1 MKSKTKI
8 IIIMGVAGC
17 GKSTIG
23 AMLAHELGWDFYDA
37 DDFHSESNRIKMAQN
52 IPLTDE
58 DRADWL
64 DSLRSLIGQNIQ
76 NEKSIVLACSA
87 LKKSYRDI
95 LGNPHN
101 QYVAASGFTAK
112 QSPHQDKEVAHLHCN
127 KRSAAQVSG
136 KTPSQRHIEFIYL
149 RGTYE
154 QIETRL
160 LQRSGH
166 FMSAKMLTSQFDIL
180 EEPHD
185 ALTIDIT
192 HTPQE
197 IISIIRKGLA
207 L

>member
-1 MKSKTKI
+1 
-8 IIIMGVAGC
+8 MGVAGC

-37 DDFHSESNRIKMAQN
+37 DDFHSKSNRMKMAQN

-58 DRADWL
+58 DRASWL

-95 LGNPHN
+95 LMINEQG
-101 QYVAASGFTAK
+101 
-112 QSPHQDKEVAHLHCN
+112 
-127 KRSAAQVSG
+127 
-136 KTPSQRHIEFIYL
+136 EFIYL

-154 QIETRL
+154 QIEARL

-166 FMSAKMLTSQFDIL
+166 FMSSKMLASQFDIL
-180 EEPHD
+180 EEPQD

-197 IISIIRKGLA
+197 IISAIRKGLA

>member
-1 MKSKTKI
+1 MKSKTQI

-23 AMLAHELGWDFYDA
+23 SMLAHELGWDFYDA

-58 DRADWL
+58 DRAGWL
-64 DSLRSLIGQNIQ
+64 DSLRSLIGHNIQ

-95 LGNPHN
+95 LMIN
-101 QYVAASGFTAK
+101 
-112 QSPHQDKEVAHLHCN
+112 D
-127 KRSAAQVSG
+127 QV
-136 KTPSQRHIEFIYL
+136 KFIYL

-154 QIETRL
+154 QIEARL

-166 FMSAKMLTSQFDIL
+166 FMSAKMLASQFDIL
-180 EEPHD
+180 EEPQN

>member
-1 MKSKTKI
+1 
-8 IIIMGVAGC
+8 MGVAGC

-23 AMLAHELGWDFYDA
+23 SMLAHELGWDFYDA
-37 DDFHSESNRIKMAQN
+37 DDFHSESNRIKMAKN

-58 DRADWL
+58 DRAGWL

-76 NEKSIVLACSA
+76 NGKPIVLACSA

-95 LGNPHN
+95 LMIN
-101 QYVAASGFTAK
+101 
-112 QSPHQDKEVAHLHCN
+112 E
-127 KRSAAQVSG
+127 QV
-136 KTPSQRHIEFIYL
+136 EFIYL

-154 QIETRL
+154 QIEARL

-166 FMSAKMLTSQFDIL
+166 FMSAKMLASQFDIL
-180 EEPHD
+180 EEPQD
-185 ALTIDIT
+185 AVTIDIT

>member
-1 MKSKTKI
+1 
-8 IIIMGVAGC
+8 MGVAGC

-23 AMLAHELGWDFYDA
+23 AMLAHELDWDFYDA
-37 DDFHSESNRIKMAQN
+37 DDLHAESNRLKMAQN

-58 DRADWL
+58 DRAGWL

-76 NEKSIVLACSA
+76 NEKPIVLACSA

-95 LGNPHN
+95 LMIN
-101 QYVAASGFTAK
+101 
-112 QSPHQDKEVAHLHCN
+112 E
-127 KRSAAQVSG
+127 QV
-136 KTPSQRHIEFIYL
+136 EFIYL

-154 QIETRL
+154 QIEARL

-166 FMSAKMLTSQFDIL
+166 FMSSKMLASQFDIL
-180 EEPHD
+180 EEPQD
-185 ALTIDIT
+185 SVTIDIT

-197 IISIIRKGLA
+197 IISVIRKVLA

>member
-1 MKSKTKI
+1 MTKI

-76 NEKSIVLACSA
+76 NERSIVLACSA
-87 LKKSYRDI
+87 LKKSYRDTLMI
-95 LGNPHN
+95 N
-101 QYVAASGFTAK
+101 
-112 QSPHQDKEVAHLHCN
+112 D
-127 KRSAAQVSG
+127 QV
-136 KTPSQRHIEFIYL
+136 EFIYL

-154 QIETRL
+154 QIEARL

-166 FMSAKMLTSQFDIL
+166 FMSAKMLASQFDIL
-180 EEPHD
+180 EEPQD
-185 ALTIDIT
+185 ALTIDIS
-192 HTPQE
+192 HTSQE
-197 IISIIRKGLA
+197 IISTIRKGLA

>member
-1 MKSKTKI
+1 
-8 IIIMGVAGC
+8 MGVAGC

-23 AMLAHELGWDFYDA
+23 SMLAHELDWDFYDA
-37 DDFHSESNRIKMAQN
+37 DDLHSESNRLKMAKN

-64 DSLRSLIGQNIQ
+64 DSLRSLIDQNIQ

-95 LGNPHN
+95 LMIN
-101 QYVAASGFTAK
+101 
-112 QSPHQDKEVAHLHCN
+112 D
-127 KRSAAQVSG
+127 QV
-136 KTPSQRHIEFIYL
+136 EFIYL

-154 QIETRL
+154 QIEARL

-166 FMSAKMLTSQFDIL
+166 FMSAKMLASQFDIL
-180 EEPHD
+180 EEPQD
-185 ALTIDIT
+185 ALTIDIS

>member
-1 MKSKTKI
+1 MNKI

-23 AMLAHELGWDFYDA
+23 AMLALELGWDFYDA

-58 DRADWL
+58 DRASWL

-76 NEKSIVLACSA
+76 NEKTIVLACSA

-95 LGNPHN
+95 LIIN
-101 QYVAASGFTAK
+101 
-112 QSPHQDKEVAHLHCN
+112 D
-127 KRSAAQVSG
+127 QV
-136 KTPSQRHIEFIYL
+136 EFIYL

-154 QIETRL
+154 QIEARL

>member
-1 MKSKTKI
+1 MNKI

-23 AMLAHELGWDFYDA
+23 AMLAHELGWGFYDA
-37 DDFHSESNRIKMAQN
+37 DDLHSESNRIKMAQN

-76 NEKSIVLACSA
+76 NEKSIALACSA

-95 LGNPHN
+95 LMIN
-101 QYVAASGFTAK
+101 
-112 QSPHQDKEVAHLHCN
+112 E
-127 KRSAAQVSG
+127 QV
-136 KTPSQRHIEFIYL
+136 EFIYL

-154 QIETRL
+154 QIEARL

-166 FMSAKMLTSQFDIL
+166 FMSAKMLASQFDIL
-180 EEPHD
+180 EEPQD
-185 ALTIDIT
+185 AVTIDIT

>member
-1 MKSKTKI
+1 
-8 IIIMGVAGC
+8 MGVAGC

-23 AMLAHELGWDFYDA
+23 SMLAHELGWVFYDA

-58 DRADWL
+58 DRAGWL

-76 NEKSIVLACSA
+76 NEKPIVLACSA

-95 LGNPHN
+95 LMIND
-101 QYVAASGFTAK
+101 Q
-112 QSPHQDKEVAHLHCN
+112 L
-127 KRSAAQVSG
+127 
-136 KTPSQRHIEFIYL
+136 EFIYL
-149 RGTYE
+149 RGTYA
-154 QIETRL
+154 QIEARL

-166 FMSAKMLTSQFDIL
+166 FMSAKMLASQFDIL
-180 EEPHD
+180 EEPQD
-185 ALTIDIT
+185 ALIIDIT
-192 HTPQE
+192 YTPQE

>member
-1 MKSKTKI
+1 MTKI

-58 DRADWL
+58 DRAGWL

-95 LGNPHN
+95 LMIN
-101 QYVAASGFTAK
+101 
-112 QSPHQDKEVAHLHCN
+112 D
-127 KRSAAQVSG
+127 QV
-136 KTPSQRHIEFIYL
+136 KFVYL

-154 QIETRL
+154 QIEARL

-166 FMSAKMLTSQFDIL
+166 FMSAKMLASQFDIL
-180 EEPHD
+180 EEPQD

>member
-23 AMLAHELGWDFYDA
+23 SMLAHELGWDFYDA

-58 DRADWL
+58 DRAGWL

-76 NEKSIVLACSA
+76 NEKSILLACSA

-95 LGNPHN
+95 LMIN
-101 QYVAASGFTAK
+101 
-112 QSPHQDKEVAHLHCN
+112 E
-127 KRSAAQVSG
+127 QV
-136 KTPSQRHIEFIYL
+136 EFIYL

-154 QIETRL
+154 QIEARL

-166 FMSAKMLTSQFDIL
+166 FMSAKMLASQFDIL
-180 EEPHD
+180 EEPQD

>member
-1 MKSKTKI
+1 
-8 IIIMGVAGC
+8 MGVAGC

-23 AMLAHELGWDFYDA
+23 SMLAHELGWDFYDA

-76 NEKSIVLACSA
+76 NERSIVLACSA
-87 LKKSYRDI
+87 LKKSYRDTLMI
-95 LGNPHN
+95 N
-101 QYVAASGFTAK
+101 
-112 QSPHQDKEVAHLHCN
+112 D
-127 KRSAAQVSG
+127 QV
-136 KTPSQRHIEFIYL
+136 EFIYL

-154 QIETRL
+154 QIEARL

-166 FMSAKMLTSQFDIL
+166 FMSAKMLASQFDIL
-180 EEPHD
+180 EEPQD

-197 IISIIRKGLA
+197 IISTIRKGLA

>member
-1 MKSKTKI
+1 MTKI

-76 NEKSIVLACSA
+76 NEKPIVLACSA

-95 LGNPHN
+95 LMIN
-101 QYVAASGFTAK
+101 
-112 QSPHQDKEVAHLHCN
+112 D
-127 KRSAAQVSG
+127 QV
-136 KTPSQRHIEFIYL
+136 EFIYL

-154 QIETRL
+154 QIEARL

-166 FMSAKMLTSQFDIL
+166 FMSAKMLASQFDIL
-180 EEPHD
+180 EEPQD
-185 ALTIDIT
+185 AVTIDIT

-197 IISIIRKGLA
+197 IISVIRKGLA

>member
-1 MKSKTKI
+1 MTKI

-58 DRADWL
+58 DRAGWL
-64 DSLRSLIGQNIQ
+64 DSLRSLIGHNIQ

-95 LGNPHN
+95 LMIN
-101 QYVAASGFTAK
+101 
-112 QSPHQDKEVAHLHCN
+112 E
-127 KRSAAQVSG
+127 QV
-136 KTPSQRHIEFIYL
+136 KFIYL
-149 RGTYE
+149 RGTYV
-154 QIETRL
+154 QIEARL

-166 FMSAKMLTSQFDIL
+166 FMSAKMLASQFDIL
-180 EEPHD
+180 EEPQD
-185 ALTIDIT
+185 AVTIDIT

-197 IISIIRKGLA
+197 IISVIRKGLA

>member
-1 MKSKTKI
+1 MTKI

-76 NEKSIVLACSA
+76 NERSIVLACSA
-87 LKKSYRDI
+87 LKKSYRDTLI
-95 LGNPHN
+95 IN
-101 QYVAASGFTAK
+101 
-112 QSPHQDKEVAHLHCN
+112 D
-127 KRSAAQVSG
+127 QV
-136 KTPSQRHIEFIYL
+136 EFIYL

-154 QIETRL
+154 QIEARL

-166 FMSAKMLTSQFDIL
+166 FMSAKMLASQFDIL
-180 EEPHD
+180 EEPQD

>member
-1 MKSKTKI
+1 MKSKTQI

-23 AMLAHELGWDFYDA
+23 SMLAHKLGWDFYDA
-37 DDFHSESNRIKMAQN
+37 DDFHSESNRMKMAQN

-58 DRADWL
+58 DRAGWL

-76 NEKSIVLACSA
+76 NEKPIVLACSA

-95 LGNPHN
+95 LMIN
-101 QYVAASGFTAK
+101 
-112 QSPHQDKEVAHLHCN
+112 E
-127 KRSAAQVSG
+127 QV
-136 KTPSQRHIEFIYL
+136 EFIYL

-154 QIETRL
+154 QIEARL

-166 FMSAKMLTSQFDIL
+166 FMSAKMLASQFDIL
-180 EEPHD
+180 EEPQD

-197 IISIIRKGLA
+197 IISTIRKGLA